1 MIYVKSILAGVL
13 ALFAVAVCLYLGVFS
28 YFRAMAILRRSTY
41 FYSFHLH
48 LTSPLFLL
56 FAAFAIFAAAFA
68 FEFQRNSSRAK

>member
-13 ALFAVAVCLYLGVFS
+13 ALFAVAVCLYLEVFS

-48 LTSPLFLL
+48 LTSPLFLS
-56 FAAFAIFAAAFA
+56 AAFAIFAAAFA
-68 FEFQRNSSRAK
+68 FGLRRNSSRAK

>member
-48 LTSPLFLL
+48 LTSPLFL
-56 FAAFAIFAAAFA
+56 FAAFAIFATALA
-68 FEFQRNSSRAK
+68 FEFRRNSSRAK